1 MLDVGQGMILL
12 VLAEWWSLGVGM
24 GFTGELSTLVRN
36 RDRLF
41 QAADEPEKR
50 SFRPLR
56 CLVMVGENEININQW
71 LTVKSLWEGVTGC
84 Q

>member
-12 VLAEWWSLGVGM
+12 VLAEWWSLGVGV

-36 RDRLF
+36 GDRLF

-56 CLVMVGENEININQW
+56 CLVMVGENENINQW